1 MIAKKDNTE
10 VKLKEKINPVK
21 REFPYK
27 EFSFTQGKKT
37 TKEEQ
42 EASNQK
48 LEYEGQIQKEQ
59 EDLEQGLET
68 ISAALDY
75 TTPSYWIN
83 RNGGDLNTAEALGID
98 LLTYMALGGLSG
110 LVKQG
115 AIKLTKTGI
124 QKTAKF
130 ATASARATISDE
142 VKSLRGNWNP
152 EFKLNTRKPI
162 GPVDYE
168 SKVIPVRDRLIEWYS
183 SPDYKQR
190 LKQAGLS
197 DIQAD
202 ERIRQL
208 IANTHV
214 KVSDGQLNPAEY
226 GLTSIDLK
234 NQTPISITI
243 DGNQLA
249 NEADFNSTV
258 LEELLHASEF
268 NGLTTQ
274 DLAWN
279 PIFNTLPK
287 QQQEL
292 LLDNVTKLH
301 NDVAYPYNV
310 GMKPK
315 AINYTELEQLV
326 VNNQPNSE
334 QIQNILN
341 SMSPADKQ
349 KALVNA
355 ANYYNQTHESRA
367 RAIGS
372 ILNDPR
378 MATEWNQVWLN
389 TPQKEAFK
397 KSVLTVPLI
406 IQQEKQGGKMNYI
419 DYLKKGSSI
428 HIKKSHEGKFTDYC
442 GGKVTDE
449 CIEKG
454 KQSTSAAVRKRAVF
468 AENARKWKR

>member
-37 TKEEQ
+37 TKE
-42 EASNQK
+42 
-48 LEYEGQIQKEQ
+48 EQ

-190 LKQAGLS
+190 L
-197 DIQAD
+197 
-202 ERIRQL
+202 
-208 IANTHV
+208 
-214 KVSDGQLNPAEY
+214 
-226 GLTSIDLK
+226 
-234 NQTPISITI
+234 
-243 DGNQLA
+243 
-249 NEADFNSTV
+249 
-258 LEELLHASEF
+258 
-268 NGLTTQ
+268 
-274 DLAWN
+274 
-279 PIFNTLPK
+279 
-287 QQQEL
+287 
-292 LLDNVTKLH
+292 
-301 NDVAYPYNV
+301 
-310 GMKPK
+310 
-315 AINYTELEQLV
+315 
-326 VNNQPNSE
+326 
-334 QIQNILN
+334 
-341 SMSPADKQ
+341 
-349 KALVNA
+349 
-355 ANYYNQTHESRA
+355 
-367 RAIGS
+367 
-372 ILNDPR
+372 
-378 MATEWNQVWLN
+378 
-389 TPQKEAFK
+389 
-397 KSVLTVPLI
+397 
-406 IQQEKQGGKMNYI
+406 
-419 DYLKKGSSI
+419 
-428 HIKKSHEGKFTDYC
+428 
-442 GGKVTDE
+442 
-449 CIEKG
+449 
-454 KQSTSAAVRKRAVF
+454 
-468 AENARKWKR
+468 